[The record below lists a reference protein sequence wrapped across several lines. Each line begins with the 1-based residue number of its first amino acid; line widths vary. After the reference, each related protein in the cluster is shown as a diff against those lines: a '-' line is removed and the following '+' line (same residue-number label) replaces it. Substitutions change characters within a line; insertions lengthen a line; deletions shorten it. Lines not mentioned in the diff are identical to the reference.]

1 MGGPGVVPTFLFY
14 FVGATF
20 IVVFVLSE
28 GLKGVE
34 IGNPYAIAIWFGVAA
49 GAMGA
54 YFNSHQS
61 ISTHI
66 HNRSAFFKSLLDSL
80 TQMGYAETAQI
91 DNLTIYERPMPGR
104 FLSGSLLVQ
113 VEDNTA
119 TIAGR
124 SSIIRGLR
132 KRMKI

>member
-20 IVVFVLSE
+20 IVVFILSE
-28 GLKGVE
+28 GLKEVE
-34 IGNPYAIAIWFGVAA
+34 IGNPYAIAIWFGIAA
-49 GAMGA
+49 GALGA
-54 YFNSHQS
+54 YFNSHLS
-61 ISTHI
+61 ISTPINNHG
-66 HNRSAFFKSLLDSL
+66 AFFKSLRDSL
-80 TQMGYAETAQI
+80 TQMGFAETAQI
-91 DNLTIYERPMPGR
+91 DNLTIYERPIPSR
-104 FLSGSLLVQ
+104 FFSGSLLVQ

-132 KRMKI
+132 KRMKV